1 MDVVVARIVNPSVLA
16 TGASLTAVT
25 VIETVA
31 VAESTVPSFTVKVK
45 LSAPL

>member
-1 MDVVVARIVNPSVLA
+1 MVKV
-16 TGASLTAVT
+16 GASLTAVT

-31 VAESTVPSFTVKVK
+31 TLETRLPLLAVNVK